1 VADAGSSNT
10 SSIHTTIDIQSKSIG
25 INYIPNDLHL
35 HLKRIF
41 QWLYATRSPSVPYL
55 SIYPQRQV
63 MTKKYLGTPINLA
76 PNNSPTIFIEIL
88 TRPTFLSPYRPSRM
102 RIFFFSSYDN
112 TGVKTTQNHKQDLA
126 ISDKKKKEEPPR
138 ISQRNPRIR
147 RQEKEITSF
156 DDIKR
161 KHMASAGHSR
171 TRRMREREKSH

>member
-1 VADAGSSNT
+1 
-10 SSIHTTIDIQSKSIG
+10 
-25 INYIPNDLHL
+25 
-35 HLKRIF
+35 
-41 QWLYATRSPSVPYL
+41 
-55 SIYPQRQV
+55 
-63 MTKKYLGTPINLA
+63 
-76 PNNSPTIFIEIL
+76 
-88 TRPTFLSPYRPSRM
+88 M